1 MRKRYIVLAV
11 IVLIY
16 MILAIVSV
24 SMQSMLYPYAG
35 NGNTVE
41 YRGTVKETQTLSE
54 SSMLSSIRMTEY
66 ESEIMVFS
74 KDMLIADLPF
84 ELTKGGEVRFRVFK
98 SEEALFLEGEL
109 PLIKI
114 AELSYEGTPL
124 VTLDSYNAVTQA
136 DRAGLVKTVVPLA
149 CVLGVIALLLILR
162 HIREW
167 YRWKAGE
174 PTEELVTAAL
184 GKYAADS
191 DGICCSWEA
200 DYFKCSIQAT
210 NGLFVQIW
218 FSRRKRRFEVI
229 FIKSENGYF
238 NLTYDKEFRREV
250 TKELI
255 ETVGRIRYLFCR
267 EKYYG
272 EELSAIMK
280 CAERRLVSDEQGK

>member
-1 MRKRYIVLAV
+1 MRKRYIVVAV

-16 MILAIVSV
+16 MILAIVLL
-24 SMQSMLYPYAG
+24 SMQSLVYPYAE
-35 NGNTVE
+35 NSNTVE

-66 ESEIMVFS
+66 ECEIMVFS
-74 KDMLIADLPF
+74 KDMLVADLPF

-98 SEEALFLEGEL
+98 SEEALFFEGEL
-109 PLIKI
+109 SLIKI
-114 AELSYEGTPL
+114 AELSYEGTSL

-136 DRAGLVKTVVPLA
+136 DRAAMVKTIAPFV

-174 PTEELVTAAL
+174 PTAELVTAAL

-191 DGICCSWEA
+191 DGISCSWEA
-200 DYFKCSIQAT
+200 DYLKSIIQSA
-210 NGLFVQIW
+210 NGLCVQIL
-218 FSRRKRRFEVI
+218 FSRKKRRFEVI
-229 FIKSENGYF
+229 FIKNEKGYF
-238 NLTYDKEFRREV
+238 NLTYDKQFRREV

-255 ETVGRIRYLFCR
+255 ERVGKIRYLFCR

-272 EELSAIMK
+272 EELSAIME
-280 CAERRLVSDEQGK
+280 CAERRFASDEQRK